1 MPPKNKLNPSPTYLV
16 PFIKLKKKKKEN
28 DNFQSWEKKNKQ
40 HKTTFS
46 HDKINLLKC
55 LMWRINNKQW

>member
-28 DNFQSWEKKNKQ
+28 DNFQSWEKK
-40 HKTTFS
+40 T
-46 HDKINLLKC
+46 
-55 LMWRINNKQW
+55 NNTKPPFPMIK

>member
-16 PFIKLKKKKKEN
+16 PFIKLKKKKRKMII
-28 DNFQSWEKKNKQ
+28 FSLGKKKQ